1 MVSILTN
8 LLTTLTYNQV
18 FQIRSYPWCLSWLF
32 SKKVYIIKL
41 DQCLSLGGEGR
52 GGREEGVGEQG
63 IINGDR
69 CFLFVALLESL
80 CAIFQAI

>member
-52 GGREEGVGEQG
+52 ERGGGGRAGHYKW
-63 IINGDR
+63 
-69 CFLFVALLESL
+69 
-80 CAIFQAI
+80 